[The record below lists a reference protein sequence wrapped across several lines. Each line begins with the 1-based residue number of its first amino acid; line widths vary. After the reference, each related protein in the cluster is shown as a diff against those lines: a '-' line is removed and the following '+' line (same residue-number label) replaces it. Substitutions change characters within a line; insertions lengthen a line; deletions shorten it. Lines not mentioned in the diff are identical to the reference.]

1 MISSMHD
8 SIWFQTID
16 SSDREA
22 LSVSDPLPKSAGVVI
37 VGSGLIGLATAYY
50 LNEAGVKDICVI
62 DRGLALGESSGANAG
77 GLWFAQQSVELG
89 PVSALSKASS
99 GLYEELATRF
109 AFDLDRCGLLQLLFE
124 DAGKEVDAQV
134 EAVRNAG
141 YRAER
146 IGGKEARSLEPGLGM
161 TPAGAVYYP
170 DEGHLHPAKLGAG
183 WVRHLRSG
191 GVRLCLNCE
200 VTQLRPAIET
210 SRGGIEAHVLVIAS
224 GAWTPLVTRTLG
236 WRPPI
241 KPMRGTLLSLGS
253 MPRTLHHALVG
264 QDYYFWQLADG
275 PLAGGGSVDDVGFQ
289 QGVDEATTA
298 GIRAEMN
305 RLIPVAAGQP
315 TACAWSG
322 FRPYCADLRPVIGRV
337 PGQEGVFVA
346 AGHFKKGVMMAP
358 VTGKI
363 LADLIT
369 TGATDLNIEALD
381 PGRFRKESGSAEQH
395 AASRTGS

>member
-16 SSDREA
+16 QAGREA

-50 LNEAGVKDICVI
+50 LCEAGLTDVCVI

-99 GLYEELATRF
+99 GLYEELAARF
-109 AFDLDRCGLLQLLFE
+109 AFDMERCGLLQLLF
-124 DAGKEVDAQV
+124 DDGGGEVDAQI

-141 YRAER
+141 FRAEQV
-146 IGGKEARSLEPGLGM
+146 GGKEARSLEPGLGM

-170 DEGHLHPAKLGAG
+170 DEGHLHPAKLGAC
-183 WVRHLRSG
+183 WVRHLRSR

-200 VTQLRPAIET
+200 VTQVRPNVET
-210 SRGGIEAHVLVIAS
+210 PQGSVEAEVLVIAS
-224 GAWTPLVTRTLG
+224 GAWTPLVTRALG
-236 WRPPI
+236 WCPPI
-241 KPMRGTLLSLGS
+241 KPMRGTLLALGA
-253 MPRTLHHALVG
+253 MPKTLHHALVG
-264 QDYYFWQLADG
+264 EEYYFWQLADG

-305 RLIPVAAGQP
+305 RLIPDAAAQP
-315 TACAWSG
+315 TARAWSG
-322 FRPYCADLRPVIGRV
+322 FRPYCADLKPVIGRV
-337 PGQEGVFVA
+337 PGHEGVFVA

-358 VTGKI
+358 VTGRI

-369 TGATDLNIEALD
+369 TGVTEFDIAPLD
-381 PGRFRKESGSAEQH
+381 PGRFRGGSAEPR
-395 AASRTGS
+395 AASRSTT